1 MSSKPKTRRPRWT
14 TRLRK
19 FGDWVCEKVSMAFV
33 GMIKWGLGSY
43 VVITVLNNMAYTPN
57 RPDWVENGTAAI
69 VGVLKGWF

>member
-1 MSSKPKTRRPRWT
+1 
-14 TRLRK
+14 
-19 FGDWVCEKVSMAFV
+19 MAFV